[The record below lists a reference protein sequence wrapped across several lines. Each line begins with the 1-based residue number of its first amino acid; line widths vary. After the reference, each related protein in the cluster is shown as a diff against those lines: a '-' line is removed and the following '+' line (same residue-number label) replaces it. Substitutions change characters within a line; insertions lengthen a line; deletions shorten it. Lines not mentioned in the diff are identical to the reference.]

1 MQISSRKVD
10 ETRDQDGN
18 NDHHNNN
25 VGYINSKL
33 HSNYEALGSDAT
45 NLSFAFLSFQGT
57 EIESQD
63 MAPDSVPYN

>member
-45 NLSFAFLSFQGT
+45 NLIFGFLSFQGK
-57 EIESQD
+57 EIESQEL
-63 MAPDSVPYN
+63 APDSVPYN